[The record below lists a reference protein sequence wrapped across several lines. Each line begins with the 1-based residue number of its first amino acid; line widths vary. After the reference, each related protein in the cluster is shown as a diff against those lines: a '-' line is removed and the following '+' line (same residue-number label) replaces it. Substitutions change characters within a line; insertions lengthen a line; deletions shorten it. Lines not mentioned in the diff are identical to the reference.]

1 MLRSPQMR
9 RTHFVFL
16 LILALVFSAV
26 QCLASCA
33 AESCGSTVPP
43 CHQHSTPHHE
53 TSNAC
58 SHDFLI
64 ADAHGSSPIRT
75 IAIGPVADSFVT
87 EIWVTADFSPPE
99 LSPSSPSILRI

>member
-1 MLRSPQMR
+1 MA
-9 RTHFVFL
+9 L
-16 LILALVFSAV
+16 LILALVFSAL

-33 AESCGSTVPP
+33 AESCSSAVPP

-64 ADAHGSSPIRT
+64 ADAHGSSLIRT
-75 IAIGPVADSFVT
+75 VAIGPVAARTLNAYSFVGT
-87 EIWVTADFSPPE
+87 EIWVAAVS
-99 LSPSSPSILRI
+99 LSSPSILRI